1 MYNFILFVIIL
12 MQWKKLGYVYCKR
25 MIWKKIFSK
34 VVVFY
39 FRLFLNL
46 IVIWLEGDEVR
57 FNEKR
62 LVGKIIGL
70 FLFFFNN
77 VQVFFIRKK

>member
-1 MYNFILFVIIL
+1 MYIVNV
-12 MQWKKLGYVYCKR
+12 WYG
-25 MIWKKIFSK
+25 KKIFSK

-57 FNEKR
+57 FNEKC

-70 FLFFFNN
+70 FLFFFDN
-77 VQVFFIRKK
+77 V

>member
-1 MYNFILFVIIL
+1 MSL
-12 MQWKKLGYVYCKR
+12 KKLVYVYSKR
-25 MIWKKIFSK
+25 MILKKIFSK

-57 FNEKR
+57 FNEKW

-77 VQVFFIRKK
+77 V

>member
-1 MYNFILFVIIL
+1 MEENIY
-12 MQWKKLGYVYCKR
+12 
-25 MIWKKIFSK
+25 K

-70 FLFFFNN
+70 FLFFFDN
-77 VQVFFIRKK
+77 V

>member
-12 MQWKKLGYVYCKR
+12 MLLKKLVYVYSKR
-25 MIWKKIFSK
+25 MILKKIFSK

-70 FLFFFNN
+70 FLFFFDN
-77 VQVFFIRKK
+77 V